1 MADSAQDPLKA
12 ASSLFHIMHLQALKP
27 VSSTPSLWVDAPAVT
42 RTIAV
47 WCGHLIPD
55 SSLFPA
61 LLDFQFFSI
70 PGSSLFPAPLYSR
83 LPSIPGSSLFPALLY
98 SQLFS
103 TPKRYFLG
111 LCPMLLSSRARRRCG
126 IGLPYCVDSRD
137 LTCIYI
143 ALTPPRTANYCAHS
157 LPSLS
162 PSLV

>member
-1 MADSAQDPLKA
+1 MTDSAQDPLKA

-47 WCGHLIPD
+47 WCGHLIPG

-70 PGSSLFPAPLYSR
+70 PSSSLFPAFLYSR
-83 LPSIPGSSLFPALLY
+83 LFSI
-98 SQLFS
+98 
-103 TPKRYFLG
+103 PKRYFLG

-126 IGLPYCVDSRD
+126 IGFTLLCR
-137 LTCIYI
+137 
-143 ALTPPRTANYCAHS
+143 
-157 LPSLS
+157 
-162 PSLV
+162 